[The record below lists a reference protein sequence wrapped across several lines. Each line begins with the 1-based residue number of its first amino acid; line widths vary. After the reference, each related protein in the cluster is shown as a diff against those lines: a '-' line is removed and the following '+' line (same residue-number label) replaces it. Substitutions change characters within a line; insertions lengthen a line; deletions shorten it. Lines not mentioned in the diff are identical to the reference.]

1 MITRDGTKAGRD
13 TSMGLR
19 SILKRDSTRLRV
31 RHAFVMMLYAILL
44 MSLSA
49 GCGKVAE
56 PLREGQTHILQG
68 GFRNTNPAF
77 APPNLW
83 ERLTFL
89 PMRTWTTTFHTRT
102 AHLPRVENDGS
113 ALKNNRTDATV
124 TWVGH
129 STLLIQLDG
138 VTILTDPQWSERAS
152 PVTFAGPKRL
162 MSPGVS
168 FEQLP
173 TVDLVVISHD
183 HYDHLDV
190 DTVQRLARTHHP
202 LFLVPLGLKAWFTAI
217 GITEVEEMDWWESRQ
232 VRGLTITCLPA
243 QHFSGRSLWD
253 RNRRLWSSWAL
264 AGGTKR
270 VFFAGDTGYYPVFKE
285 IGVRLGP
292 FDLAAIPIGAYR
304 PASMMKMTH
313 ITPEEALQVFADVQG
328 QHFVA
333 IHWGTFDMTEEPIEE
348 PPLRLEAE
356 ANRLRLDPSRVWVL
370 KHGETRGW

>member
-1 MITRDGTKAGRD
+1 M
-13 TSMGLR
+13 SMGLR
-19 SILKRDSTRLRV
+19 SILKHNSTRLKV
-31 RHAFVMMLYAILL
+31 RHAFVTMLCAILL
-44 MSLSA
+44 MSLPA
-49 GCGKVAE
+49 GCSKVAE
-56 PLREGQTHILQG
+56 PLPEGQTHILQD

-89 PMRTWTTTFHTRT
+89 PLRIWTTTFHTRT
-102 AHLPRVENDGS
+102 AHLPRIENDGS
-113 ALKNNRTDATV
+113 ALRNNRTDATV

-162 MSPGVS
+162 MPPGVS

-202 LFLVPLGLKAWFTAI
+202 LFLVPLGLKAWFADI

-232 VRGLTITCLPA
+232 VRGLTVTCLPA

-253 RNRRLWSSWAL
+253 RNRRLWSAWAL

-313 ITPEEALQVFADVQG
+313 ITPEEALQLFADVQG
-328 QHFVA
+328 RYFVA
-333 IHWGTFDMTEEPIEE
+333 MHWGTFDLTEEPIEE
-348 PPLRLEAE
+348 PPLRLGAE
-356 ANRLRLDPSRVWVL
+356 ANRLRLDPSRIWVL